1 MISRKTTKLRRRL
14 KEPEARAAFIN
25 MGAERSVIGVWRRY
39 DDDQTVIT
47 PAQVT
52 MWRWS
57 RDHDWLA
64 KAEEYDEKVVEGAIE
79 HLAGDAV
86 ELADRARLF
95 QMITRQG
102 AETTLVALQR
112 LATHLK
118 DHPAEI
124 LPVSAIAALVALS
137 VAASK
142 QGELLEGRPTDR
154 DADSTK
160 DDWEK
165 KRLEILAE
173 LEHRLSNGWVPPAGT
188 AIQ

>member
-1 MISRKTTKLRRRL
+1 
-14 KEPEARAAFIN
+14 
-25 MGAERSVIGVWRRY
+25 
-39 DDDQTVIT
+39 
-47 PAQVT
+47 

-79 HLAGDAV
+79 HLAGDAAV

-118 DHPAEI
+118 DHPAERSY
-124 LPVSAIAALVALS
+124 PC
-137 VAASK
+137 
-142 QGELLEGRPTDR
+142 
-154 DADSTK
+154 
-160 DDWEK
+160 
-165 KRLEILAE
+165 
-173 LEHRLSNGWVPPAGT
+173 PP
-188 AIQ
+188 